1 MHIAA
6 NLKVRLIMIQGK
18 VKWFNN
24 SKGFGF
30 ISPEDSELDIFVH
43 FSSIKSEGYKT
54 LKEGQTVQYEAEEG
68 PKGWHAIQV
77 EIGQ

>member
-1 MHIAA
+1 
-6 NLKVRLIMIQGK
+6 MIQGK

-30 ISPEDSELDIFVH
+30 ICPEDSDLEIFVH
-43 FSSIKSEGYKT
+43 FSTIKSDGYKT

-77 EIGQ
+77 EIGE

>member
-1 MHIAA
+1 
-6 NLKVRLIMIQGK
+6 MISGK

-30 ISPEDSELDIFVH
+30 ISPNDGEMDIFVH
-43 FSSIKSEGYKT
+43 FSTIKSDGYKS
-54 LKEGQTVQYEAEEG
+54 LKEGQSVNYEAEEG

-77 EIGQ
+77 EIAQ

>member
-1 MHIAA
+1 MT
-6 NLKVRLIMIQGK
+6 KVRAVMIQGK

-30 ISPEDSELDIFVH
+30 ISPEDSDLEIFVH
-43 FSSIKSEGYKT
+43 FSTIKSEGYKT

-68 PKGWHAIQV
+68 PKGWHAVQV
-77 EIGQ
+77 EIGE

>member
-1 MHIAA
+1 
-6 NLKVRLIMIQGK
+6 MIQGK

-30 ISPEDSELDIFVH
+30 ISPEDSDLEIFVH
-43 FSSIKSEGYKT
+43 FSTIKSEGYKT

-68 PKGWHAIQV
+68 PKGWHAVQV
-77 EIGQ
+77 EIGE

>member
-1 MHIAA
+1 MEGQAD
-6 NLKVRLIMIQGK
+6 MIEGK

-30 ISPEDSELDIFVH
+30 ISPNDSDLDIFVH
-43 FSSIKSEGYKT
+43 FSTIKSEGYKT
-54 LKEGQTVQYEAEEG
+54 LKEGQAVQYEAEEG

>member
-1 MHIAA
+1 MTE
-6 NLKVRLIMIQGK
+6 GT

-30 ISPEDSELDIFVH
+30 ISPIDSELDIFVH

-54 LKEGQTVQYEAEEG
+54 LKEGQAVQYVAEEG
-68 PKGWHAIQV
+68 PKGWHATQV
-77 EIGQ
+77 EIE